1 MNKHS
6 KKMIAPI
13 IIAVLFILYIVIYF
27 TVLIE
32 VIPFLLLKILF
43 IIIPSALSIAM
54 IFILAQ
60 RIKEIKGGQEDDLS
74 KY

>member
-13 IIAVLFILYIVIYF
+13 IITVLFILYIVIYF

-43 IIIPSALSIAM
+43 IIIPSALSISM